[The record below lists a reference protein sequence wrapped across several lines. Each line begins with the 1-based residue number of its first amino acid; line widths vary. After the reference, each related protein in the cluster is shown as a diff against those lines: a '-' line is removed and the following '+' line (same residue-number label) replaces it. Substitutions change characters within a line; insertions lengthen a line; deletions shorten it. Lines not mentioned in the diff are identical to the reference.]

1 MKKALFLTFFLVI
14 FYIIGMPQTQS
25 VVFDF
30 VFITLEEDS
39 NKVLKN
45 TPIEIYEDGKLLKKI
60 TTNEQGK
67 AFYDL
72 QVNKEYDIY
81 FKPNRTRY
89 IQKYI
94 KIDTRNID
102 LANWKYKDRK
112 DFRSNY
118 QIEINLFRHES
129 WQNFD
134 FLKAEP
140 IIHYKYDAK
149 KGDLVDI
156 SDDTMLKR
164 VKKERSKKR
173 IGPTF

>member
-1 MKKALFLTFFLVI
+1 MIKT
-14 FYIIGMPQTQS
+14 FYISILLGLYCTISNAQTQS

-134 FLKAEP
+134 FLKKEP
-140 IIHYKYDAK
+140 IIHYKYVAK
-149 KGDLVDI
+149 KGDLEDI
-156 SDDTMLKR
+156 SDDTMLKK